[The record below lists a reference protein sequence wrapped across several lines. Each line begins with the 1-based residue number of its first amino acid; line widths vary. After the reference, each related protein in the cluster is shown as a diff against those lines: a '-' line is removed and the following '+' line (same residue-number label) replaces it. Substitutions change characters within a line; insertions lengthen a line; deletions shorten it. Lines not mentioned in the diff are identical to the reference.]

1 MNAKILL
8 HGGLGNQ
15 MFGWAFGRSL
25 SLELGADLY
34 IDDSVLAV
42 HKVKRELT
50 LDIFP
55 NIKLSRIDNQG
66 LIADFA
72 DFSITYSNTYVDEI
86 LKELRDK
93 PEIGTLNMNG
103 YFQSKKLFEKHLD
116 VIKKDFELPKRLL
129 KDNAVSLQVRRGDY
143 VGNEFHEVCTVD
155 YYNKAIKMMQSKL
168 ENPTFYIISEDPEWV
183 INNLQFNESPYEV
196 PERRSSKSEKD
207 DFETMMSCDFHI
219 ISNSSFG
226 WWPAMLTA
234 KEVISP
240 SIWYKDKKD
249 NEMIQSNWITIET

>member
-1 MNAKILL
+1 MNTKILL

-25 SLELGADLY
+25 SLELGADLF

-42 HKVKRELT
+42 HKIKRELT

-55 NIKLSRIDNQG
+55 NIELNRVDNKG
-66 LIADFA
+66 LVADFV
-72 DFSITYSNTYVDEI
+72 DFSVTYSNTYIDEI
-86 LKELRDK
+86 FKELDGK
-93 PEIGTLNMNG
+93 SIETLNMNG

-116 VIKKDFELPKRLL
+116 VIKKDFELPKRAL

-143 VGNEFHEVCTVD
+143 VGNEFHEVCTID
-155 YYNKAIKMMQSKL
+155 YYNKAIEMMKSKL

-183 INNLQFNESPYEV
+183 IKNLQFGELNYEI
-196 PERRSSKSEKD
+196 PERKSSKFERD

-226 WWPAMLTA
+226 WWPAILA
-234 KEVISP
+234 AREVISP
-240 SIWYKDKKD
+240 SRWYPDKKD

>member
-25 SLELGADLY
+25 SLELGADLF
-34 IDDSVLAV
+34 IDDSFLGT

-55 NIKLSRIDNQG
+55 NLKLNRLENRG
-66 LIADFA
+66 LVADFS

-86 LKELRDK
+86 LKELSDK
-93 PEIGTLNMNG
+93 PEIETLNING
-103 YFQSKKLFEKHLD
+103 YFQSKKLFEKHVD
-116 VIKKDFELPKRLL
+116 VIKKDFELPKRNL
-129 KDNAVSLQVRRGDY
+129 KENAVSLQVRRGDY
-143 VGNEFHEVCTVD
+143 VGNSFHEVCTVD
-155 YYNKAIKMMQSKL
+155 YYNKAIKMIQSKI
-168 ENPTFYIISEDPEWV
+168 ENPTFYIISEDINWV
-183 INNLQFNESPYEV
+183 IDNLQFGESSYEI
-196 PERRSSKSEKD
+196 PEKKSLKSERD
-207 DFETMMSCDFHI
+207 DFETMISCDFHI

-226 WWPAMLTA
+226 WWPAFLSD

-240 SIWYKDKKD
+240 SRWYPDMKD

>member
-25 SLELGADLY
+25 SLELGADLF
-34 IDDSVLAV
+34 IDDSALAV

-55 NIKLSRIDNQG
+55 NIELNRVDNKG
-66 LIADFA
+66 LVADFA
-72 DFSITYSNTYVDEI
+72 DFSVIYSNTYIDEI
-86 LKELRDK
+86 FKELDGK
-93 PEIGTLNMNG
+93 PIETLNING

-116 VIKKDFELPKRLL
+116 VIKKDFELPKRTL

-143 VGNEFHEVCTVD
+143 VGNEFHEVCTID
-155 YYNKAIKMMQSKL
+155 YYNKAIDMMKSKL
-168 ENPTFYIISEDPEWV
+168 GNPTFYIISEDPEWV
-183 INNLQFNESPYEV
+183 INNLQFGELNYEI
-196 PERRSSKSEKD
+196 PERKSSKPERD

-226 WWPAMLTA
+226 WWPAIFA
-234 KEVISP
+234 AREVISP
-240 SIWYKDKKD
+240 SRWYPDKKD